1 MAVFLLFCCKM
12 LISYIFITMNGNIDM
27 NKYLLLAVLL
37 ATLSACGK
45 SGSDTSSGGA
55 TSDSATVKAI
65 DFVTTQDD
73 SPLKIDVALFD
84 TPNAK
89 EFLTTGKNPYIGNEE
104 AIAKGKKVFQMY
116 SCVACHGGNAEGAVA
131 TGLIGPNFKYAKN
144 ATNKGMFE
152 TIWHGTNGGMGA
164 KGIGLM
170 DPTDP
175 KNGITP
181 DETLKIIA
189 WIRSQGT
196 GVTGN
201 E

>member
-1 MAVFLLFCCKM
+1 
-12 LISYIFITMNGNIDM
+12 M

-37 ATLSACGK
+37 ATLGACGK
-45 SGSDTSSGGA
+45 SGSDASSSGT
-55 TSDSATVKAI
+55 TSDSAAVKAI
-65 DFVTTQDD
+65 DFVTTQDGT
-73 SPLKIDVALFD
+73 PLKIDVALFA
-84 TPNAK
+84 TPSAK
-89 EFLTTGKNPYIGNEE
+89 EFLATGKNPYIGNDE

-116 SCVACHGGNAEGAVA
+116 SCVACHGGHAEGAVA
-131 TGLIGPNFKYAKN
+131 PGLIGPNFKYAKN

-189 WIRSQGT
+189 WIRSMGT
-196 GVTGN
+196 GITGN